1 MLVIDDNCTIMVM
14 NVIYSFIIDSTDTNC
29 HNYSDSHD
37 FRLTAALRAFLSRF
51 CEILGVFV
59 VIN

>member
-1 MLVIDDNCTIMVM
+1 M
-14 NVIYSFIIDSTDTNC
+14 NVIYSFIIDFTDTNC

-59 VIN
+59 VIK